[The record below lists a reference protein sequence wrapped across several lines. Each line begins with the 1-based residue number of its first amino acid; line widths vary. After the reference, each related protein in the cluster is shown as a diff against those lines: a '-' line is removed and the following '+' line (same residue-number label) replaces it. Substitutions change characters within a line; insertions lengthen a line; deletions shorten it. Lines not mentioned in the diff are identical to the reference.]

1 MQKSTIQFGIAYEA
15 CWWCLFKCGKNVI
28 WCSLDLNKSNVW
40 PNVVEIGV
48 AFHFLTMMVFFARWQ
63 RWLTIKGLILDGCLI
78 SQTISSKC
86 HGDYLSPILATN

>member
-1 MQKSTIQFGIAYEA
+1 VGLTRDLGVRHLMQKSTIQFGIAYEA
-15 CWWCLFKCGKNVI
+15 CWWCLFKCGKIVI

-63 RWLTIKGLILDGCLI
+63 RWLTIKGLILEMDV
-78 SQTISSKC
+78 
-86 HGDYLSPILATN
+86 